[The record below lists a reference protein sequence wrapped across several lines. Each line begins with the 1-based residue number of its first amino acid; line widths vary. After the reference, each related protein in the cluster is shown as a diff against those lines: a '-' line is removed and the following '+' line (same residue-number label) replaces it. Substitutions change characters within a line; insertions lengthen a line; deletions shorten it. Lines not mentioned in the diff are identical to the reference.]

1 MNKIPITDIS
11 TEIPEDIKQHNLKE
25 ESRFRGK
32 KAIANMKLVAAQNA
46 KYMGLV
52 NPVNMEQS
60 FVLEPQSID
69 DLLEAI
75 EELKEQAKPSEEAE
89 NTIKTLRGIIE
100 QLESDIEVWK
110 SDSQDECEE
119 IDKLVFQ
126 NKGLSDENV
135 RLMKENQDLI
145 REVSSLNNRLVE
157 ITVLKRHLEA
167 ADTLSGC
174 LAEALELTSRGLK
187 NAIDQK

>member
-11 TEIPEDIKQHNLKE
+11 TEIPEDIQQHNLKE

-46 KYMGLV
+46 KSLM
-52 NPVNMEQS
+52 VNMEQS